1 MLPHRSLRSAALPA
15 TVFAMLALGAC
26 DSSTDGGSDANDTA
40 GAADSSD
47 RVTVT
52 VTETAAA
59 PSPSEAGQAA
69 SPTQTRPPEPRNC
82 GVDPDSPVITSHTA
96 DVPAP
101 ELDGMTWVYHGESN
115 YDPCAA
121 LSYATVVQSEVG
133 DAQFQNQL
141 MLFHDGEYLGVGTDT
156 VQQHT
161 EVVDSGDDFVTVRYK
176 DYEALRDSGEP
187 FAAAPKYTTVVTYR
201 WVGDHV
207 EPEGR
212 IPNLD

>member
-1 MLPHRSLRSAALPA
+1 MRHPLILSAAVASGLL
-15 TVFAMLALGAC
+15 LAAC
-26 DSSTDGGSDANDTA
+26 GDSTDGIADTQ
-40 GAADSSD
+40 DP
-47 RVTVT
+47 VIITVT
-52 VTETAAA
+52 GT
-59 PSPSEAGQAA
+59 GQDA
-69 SPTQTRPPEPRNC
+69 SPTPAPMQEARDC
-82 GVDPDSPVITSHTA
+82 GVDPESPVITAHTG

-101 ELDGMTWVYHGESN
+101 ELDGMTWVYHGDSN
-115 YDPCAA
+115 YDPCAT

-133 DAQFQNQL
+133 NAQFQNQL

-176 DYEALRDSGEP
+176 DYGALLDAGEP
-187 FAAAPKYTTVVTYR
+187 FAAAPNYTTDVTYR

-212 IPNLD
+212 IPDLG

>member
-1 MLPHRSLRSAALPA
+1 M
-15 TVFAMLALGAC
+15 
-26 DSSTDGGSDANDTA
+26 
-40 GAADSSD
+40 
-47 RVTVT
+47 
-52 VTETAAA
+52 
-59 PSPSEAGQAA
+59 
-69 SPTQTRPPEPRNC
+69 
-82 GVDPDSPVITSHTA
+82 ITSHTA

-101 ELDGMTWVYHGESN
+101 ELDGMTWVYHDEPN

-133 DAQFQNQL
+133 DAQFQNQV

-187 FAAAPKYTTVVTYR
+187 FAAAPKYTAVVTYR

-207 EPEGR
+207 EPEGASRTSTDMASAKEVDDDAERRGSGRHGRPGGRAVGVDRHDNGVTTAGAGGDAGDVRGRPVVGVHELLLTEPVGRYR
-212 IPNLD
+212 IA

>member
-1 MLPHRSLRSAALPA
+1 MRHPLILSTLVISGFFLAACGDSAEETP
-15 TVFAMLALGAC
+15 
-26 DSSTDGGSDANDTA
+26 DTQ
-40 GAADSSD
+40 DP
-47 RVTVT
+47 VVVT
-52 VTETAAA
+52 VTETAPA

-69 SPTQTRPPEPRNC
+69 SPTQTPPPEPRNC
-82 GVDPDSPVITSHTA
+82 GVDPDSPVITAHTA
-96 DVPAP
+96 DIPAP

-161 EVVDSGDDFVTVRYK
+161 EVVASGDDFVTVRYK

-187 FAAAPKYTTVVTYR
+187 LAAAPKYTTVVTYR

-212 IPNLD
+212 IPNLR

>member
-1 MLPHRSLRSAALPA
+1 MRHPLILSTLVISGFFLAAC
-15 TVFAMLALGAC
+15 G
-26 DSSTDGGSDANDTA
+26 DSTEETPDTQ
-40 GAADSSD
+40 DP
-47 RVTVT
+47 VVVT
-52 VTETAAA
+52 VTETAPA

-69 SPTQTRPPEPRNC
+69 SPTQTPPPEPRNC
-82 GVDPDSPVITSHTA
+82 GVDPDSPVITAHTA
-96 DVPAP
+96 DIPAP
-101 ELDGMTWVYHGESN
+101 ELDGMTWVCHGESN
-115 YDPCAA
+115 CDPCAA

-141 MLFHDGEYLGVGTDT
+141 MLFHDGEYLGVGTET

-161 EVVDSGDDFVTVRYK
+161 EVVASGHDFVTVRYK

-207 EPEGR
+207 EPEGS
-212 IPNLD
+212 IPNLR

>member
-1 MLPHRSLRSAALPA
+1 MRHPLILSTVVISGLFLAAC
-15 TVFAMLALGAC
+15 G
-26 DSSTDGGSDANDTA
+26 DSTDETPDTQA
-40 GAADSSD
+40 P
-47 RVTVT
+47 VVVT

-59 PSPSEAGQAA
+59 PSPSETGQEA
-69 SPTQTRPPEPRNC
+69 SPTQASPPDSGDC
-82 GVDPDSPVITSHTA
+82 GVDPESPVIIAHTA

-101 ELDGMTWVYHGESN
+101 ELDGMTWAYHGDSN

-141 MLFHDGEYLGVGTDT
+141 MLFHDGKYLGVGTDSA
-156 VQQHT
+156 QQHT
-161 EVVDSGDDFVTVRYK
+161 DVVDSGDDFVTVRYK
-176 DYEALRDSGEP
+176 DYEALRESGEP
-187 FAAAPKYTTVVTYR
+187 FAAAPKYTVDVTYR